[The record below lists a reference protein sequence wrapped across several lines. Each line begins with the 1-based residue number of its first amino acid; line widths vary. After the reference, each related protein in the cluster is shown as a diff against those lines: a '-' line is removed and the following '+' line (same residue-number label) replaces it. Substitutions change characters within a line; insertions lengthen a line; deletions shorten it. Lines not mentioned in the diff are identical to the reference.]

1 MIPSERPTPAPAPA
15 RPVRDVGRARVA
27 AAPAPAPRAFAA
39 VAALLLALAAVLL
52 TAGRADAHNA
62 LQGTD
67 PADGSTVDAPPARVT
82 LTFDQPAQSLGTEI
96 VVLGPDGSTVSEG
109 TAELVDNTVSQ
120 ALAADLP
127 AGAYS
132 VEWRVTSADG
142 HPLSGTL
149 AFTATSG
156 SVTAV
161 PAAPETIEPTAEPT
175 MSTQAEEPSSEATVS
190 ATLAPQQELAED
202 EDAGVAAGVVA
213 AIVVAVLAAGAVAV
227 FVVRE
232 RRRSHGTGSAG
243 GTDGSDGPTGST
255 GGDGRAE
262 G

>member
-1 MIPSERPTPAPAPA
+1 MIPSERTTRTPAAPA
-15 RPVRDVGRARVA
+15 RSARAVA
-27 AAPAPAPRAFAA
+27 VPAPAPRALAALAA
-39 VAALLLALAAVLL
+39 VLLALAAVLL
-52 TAGRADAHNA
+52 TAGRADAHNS
-62 LQGTD
+62 LLGTD
-67 PADGSTVDAPPARVT
+67 PADGSTVDAPPASIT

-96 VVLGPDGSTVSEG
+96 VVLGPDGSAVSTG
-109 TAELVDNTVSQ
+109 DAALVDNTVTQ
-120 ALAADLP
+120 ALSTGLP
-127 AGAYS
+127 AGAYT

-149 AFTATSG
+149 AFTVASG
-156 SVTAV
+156 AEAAV

-175 MSTQAEEPSSEATVS
+175 AEPRAEATAS

-202 EDAGVAAGVVA
+202 EDAGMAAGVVA

-232 RRRSHGTGSAG
+232 RRRSHPA
-243 GTDGSDGPTGST
+243 DGPTGTDGPTGPT

>member
-1 MIPSERPTPAPAPA
+1 M
-15 RPVRDVGRARVA
+15 
-27 AAPAPAPRAFAA
+27 A

-62 LQGTD
+62 LLGTD
-67 PADGSTVDAPPARVT
+67 PADGSTVDAPPASIT

-109 TAELVDNTVSQ
+109 AAELVDNTVSQ

-149 AFTATSG
+149 AFTASSG
-156 SVTAV
+156 AAAAA

-175 MSTQAEEPSSEATVS
+175 TSTPAGASDEATAS

-202 EDAGVAAGVVA
+202 EDAGLAAGVVA
-213 AIVVAVLAAGAVAV
+213 AIVVAVLAAVAIAV

-232 RRRSHGTGSAG
+232 RRRSHP
-243 GTDGSDGPTGST
+243 GTDGPSGTDGPPGTT

>member
-1 MIPSERPTPAPAPA
+1 MIPSERPTPARPAPT
-15 RPVRDVGRARVA
+15 RARVA
-27 AAPAPAPRAFAA
+27 AAPAPAPRALAA

-62 LQGTD
+62 LIGTD
-67 PADGSTVDAPPARVT
+67 PADGSTVAAPPASIT

-96 VVLGPDGSTVSEG
+96 VVLGPDGSTVSTG

-127 AGAYS
+127 AGAYT

-156 SVTAV
+156 AAAAA
-161 PAAPETIEPTAEPT
+161 PAAPETIEPTAEPSAT
-175 MSTQAEEPSSEATVS
+175 TQAAEPLAEATVS
-190 ATLAPQQELAED
+190 ATLAPQQELADD
-202 EDAGVAAGVVA
+202 EDAGVAAGLVA

-232 RRRSHGTGSAG
+232 RRRSHPGAG
-243 GTDGSDGPTGST
+243 GPDGSHGPTGTT

>member
-1 MIPSERPTPAPAPA
+1 MIPSERPTRAPAPA
-15 RPVRDVGRARVA
+15 RPDRARVRVA
-27 AAPAPAPRAFAA
+27 AAPAPAPRAL
-39 VAALLLALAAVLL
+39 VVLAALLLALAAVLL
-52 TAGRADAHNA
+52 SAGRADAHNA

-67 PADGSTVDAPPARVT
+67 PADGSTVATPPASIT

-96 VVLGPDGSTVSEG
+96 VVLGPDGSTVSTG
-109 TAELVDNTVSQ
+109 SAELVDNTVSQ
-120 ALAADLP
+120 SLAADLP

-149 AFTATSG
+149 AFTASSG
-156 SVTAV
+156 AAA
-161 PAAPETIEPTAEPT
+161 PAAPETIEPTAAPT
-175 MSTQAEEPSSEATVS
+175 ATTPTEPSGEATVS

-202 EDAGVAAGVVA
+202 EDAGLAAGVVA
-213 AIVVAVLAAGAVAV
+213 AIVVAVLAAVAIAV

-232 RRRSHGTGSAG
+232 RRRSREAG
-243 GTDGSDGPTGST
+243 AGDGPSGTT